1 MEKQK
6 TYHHN
11 DLRNT
16 LISAGLAILAEDGIS
31 ELNLRA
37 VARRAEVSHTAPYR
51 HFADKEALI
60 VAIAEDGFR
69 RLGEELEAARSRTS
83 GGAKAQLMAV
93 GYAYIAFAIKETD
106 SFRLMFSH
114 VIQNRTQHLELCA
127 LGKACFQLLHS
138 LIETG
143 QATEEFAI
151 GNSVE
156 LAKSAWSMLH
166 GLASLL
172 IEGQFSED
180 GQDAQMQEQ
189 TIHFHLRCVLTAFS
203 LTPVRQI
210 GTIDNSR

>member
-1 MEKQK
+1 MGKQK

-11 DLRNT
+11 DLKNT

-69 RLGEELEAARSRTS
+69 RLGEKLGAARSRTS
-83 GGAKAQLMAV
+83 GGAKAQLAAV
-93 GYAYIAFAIKETD
+93 GYAYIAFAVEEAD

-114 VIQNRTQHLELCA
+114 VIKHRTQYLELCA
-127 LGKACFQLLHS
+127 LGKACFQLLQS
-138 LIETG
+138 LIEAG
-143 QATEEFAI
+143 QASGEFAI

-156 LAKSAWSMLH
+156 FTKSAWSMLH

-180 GQDAQMQEQ
+180 VQDAQMQAQ
-189 TIHFHLRCVLTAFS
+189 TIHFHLGCVLTAFA
-203 LTPVRQI
+203 
-210 GTIDNSR
+210 NSCNMNLS

>member
-1 MEKQK
+1 MGKPK
-6 TYHHN
+6 TYHQH
-11 DLRNT
+11 DLKNT

-69 RLGEELEAARSRTS
+69 RLGEKLEAARSRTS
-83 GGAKAQLMAV
+83 GDAQARLMAV
-93 GYAYIAFAIKETD
+93 GYAYIAFAVEEAD

-114 VIQNRTQHLELCA
+114 VIQHRTQYLELCA
-127 LGKACFQLLHS
+127 LVKACFQILQS
-138 LIETG
+138 LIEAG
-143 QATEEFAI
+143 QASGEFAS
-151 GNSVE
+151 GNSVD
-156 LAKSAWSMLH
+156 LAKSAWAMIH

-180 GQDAQMQEQ
+180 AQDAQMQAQ
-189 TIHFHLRCVLTAFS
+189 TIHVHLGCVLTAFS
-203 LTPVRQI
+203 LTRA
-210 GTIDNSR
+210 T

>member
-1 MEKQK
+1 MAKQK

-69 RLGEELEAARSRTS
+69 RLGEKLEEARSRIS

-93 GYAYIAFAIKETD
+93 GYAYIAFAIDEAD

-114 VIQNRTQHLELCA
+114 VIQNRTQYLELCA
-127 LGKACFQLLHS
+127 LAKACFQLLHS
-138 LIETG
+138 IIEEG
-143 QATEEFAI
+143 QVSGEFVS
-151 GNSVE
+151 GNSIE

-180 GQDAQMQEQ
+180 VQDSQMQEQ
-189 TIHFHLRCVLTAFS
+189 TIRFHLECVLTAFS
-203 LTPVRQI
+203 QTRA
-210 GTIDNSR
+210 T

>member
-1 MEKQK
+1 MGKQK

-69 RLGEELEAARSRTS
+69 RLGEKLGAARNRTA
-83 GGAKAQLMAV
+83 GDVKAQLMAV
-93 GYAYIAFAIKETD
+93 GYAYIAFAVEEAD

-114 VIQNRTQHLELCA
+114 VIRHRTQYLELCA
-127 LGKACFQLLHS
+127 LAKACFQLLQS
-138 LIETG
+138 LIEAG
-143 QATEEFAI
+143 QASGEFET
-151 GNSVE
+151 GDSVE
-156 LAKSAWSMLH
+156 LTKSAWSMLH

-180 GQDAQMQEQ
+180 GQDAQMQAQ
-189 TIHFHLRCVLTAFS
+189 TIHFHLGCVLTAFS
-203 LTPVRQI
+203 PTRAI
-210 GTIDNSR
+210 